1 MASKVKVEKFDR
13 INKSKLK
20 HASVRTRTGASNG
33 KTRVKAHSR
42 AHKHR

>member
-20 HASVRTRTGASNG
+20 NGHNRTRTGAL
-33 KTRVKAHSR
+33 KACCRTKAHSR